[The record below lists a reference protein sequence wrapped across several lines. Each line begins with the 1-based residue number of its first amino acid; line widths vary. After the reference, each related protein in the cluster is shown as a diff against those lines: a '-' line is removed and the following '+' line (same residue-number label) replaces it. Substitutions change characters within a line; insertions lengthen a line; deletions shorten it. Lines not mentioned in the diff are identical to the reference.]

1 MSIES
6 STEFEIVN
14 RRVAK
19 VHAPGSPT
27 FELHTLGWRSFQDL
41 CAAILY
47 ELWGQTV
54 QPFADTHDAGRDGA
68 FYGTWDEDSGSSPLE
83 GPFVIQCKFF
93 SAPNHSLSLSSIKPE
108 LSKIRSLVEKDLC
121 RSYVLLSN
129 GSLSG
134 DSEDKIVN
142 AIKDSGV
149 INARVFGAHW
159 LNIVISSSKQ
169 LRMYVPRVYGL
180 GDLSHI
186 IDERAYD
193 QANALIEYL
202 KDDLATFVPTK
213 AYERA
218 AEAISEHGFC
228 LLLGN
233 PGVGKTVIA
242 ATLAV
247 TATDQWQCHTIKADR
262 PSDIVSHWNPHEPNQ
277 FFWLDDVFGP
287 VRHDQSRTDEWTLVA
302 PKVRAAIRRGAKVI
316 MTSREYIY
324 RTAKD
329 SLKEYEFPQLKEQK
343 VVIDVAELSQHAREQ
358 IVYNHIRL
366 GDQPKEVRAAL
377 KPHLE
382 SFSQQEPFSP
392 EVAKR
397 LGKKEFTRGLK
408 ITALNVAAFMAKP
421 NEYLQDVLNNF
432 EPDLIGALAL
442 VYQSNYLAVPFE
454 VTTKERQE
462 LLAKVGSNP
471 TRVDAALDALEG
483 TFLRCA
489 QKPGVEDNCLYW
501 SFRHPSIREG
511 FAKFIENKPNLLELF
526 IEGLD
531 ISDVMTQLD
540 CGSGAEDGTLVA
552 VPSQLFPLIIE
563 RVAEARVEAALGS
576 LVGRY
581 TWTGFLS
588 SRCSADFLR
597 LYLDADP
604 DVLKDCLSFNSS
616 LSVVPELSVLAKFFS
631 MGLLSEASRVKVVER
646 VSDLA
651 IETPDAGWVNN
662 NALMNLMTDREHENI
677 LERAREELVPNLDDV
692 FSVWYDNEE
701 GELDDH
707 YYPLVDTLET
717 YQRAFDLRDDV
728 EAINLLEEAIDRIH
742 DRCSESHGFD
752 EDDDYEYSR
761 YQHLGQG
768 DKEMDARSIFDD
780 VDA

>member
-1 MSIES
+1 
-6 STEFEIVN
+6 V
-14 RRVAK
+14 
-19 VHAPGSPT
+19 
-27 FELHTLGWRSFQDL
+27 GWRSFQDL
-41 CAAILY
+41 CASILH

-68 FYGTWDEDSGSSPLE
+68 FYGIWNEGTSSSFLE
-83 GPFVIQCKFF
+83 GPFVVQCKFF
-93 SAPNHSLSLSSIKPE
+93 SVPGRSLSLSSIKQE

-129 GSLSG
+129 GNLSG
-134 DSEDKIVN
+134 DSENKIVN
-142 AIKDSGV
+142 AIRESGV

-180 GDLSHI
+180 GDLSQI

-193 QANALIEYL
+193 QANALIEFL

-218 AEAISEHGFC
+218 AKAISEHGFC

-247 TATDQWQCHTIKADR
+247 TATDMWQCHTIKADR
-262 PSDIVSHWNPHEPNQ
+262 PSDIISHWNPHEPNQ

-302 PKVRAAIRRGAKVI
+302 PKVRAAISRGAKVV
-316 MTSREYIY
+316 MTSRDYIY

-329 SLKEYEFPQLKEQK
+329 SLKEYEFPQLQEQK
-343 VVIDVAELSQHAREQ
+343 VVIDVAELSEHEREQ

-366 GDQPKEVRAAL
+366 GNQPKEVRKAL
-377 KPHLE
+377 KPYLE
-382 SFSQQEPFSP
+382 SFSKQEPFSP

-397 LGKKEFTRGLK
+397 LGKREFTTCLE
-408 ITALNVAAFMAKP
+408 ITALRVADFMAKP
-421 NEYLQDVLNNF
+421 NEYLRDVLNNL

-454 VTTKERQE
+454 VTSKERQE
-462 LLAKVGSNP
+462 LLAKVGSDP
-471 TRVDAALDALEG
+471 TRVTTSLDALEG
-483 TFLRCA
+483 TFLRCT
-489 QKPGVEDNCLYW
+489 QKPGVEDNNLYW
-501 SFRHPSIREG
+501 SFRHPSLREG

-531 ISDVMTQLD
+531 IRDVMTQLD
-540 CGSGAEDGTLVA
+540 CGSSVEDGTLVA
-552 VPSQLFPLIIE
+552 VPSPLYPLIIE
-563 RVAEARVEAALGS
+563 RVAKARAETAPAS
-576 LVGRY
+576 LISRY
-581 TWTGFLS
+581 TWTGFLA
-588 SRCSADFLR
+588 SRCSEDFLK
-597 LYLDADP
+597 LYLDTDP
-604 DVLKDCLSFNSS
+604 DVVNDCLSFGSFLN
-616 LSVVPELSVLAKFFS
+616 VVPELSVLTKFS
-631 MGLLSEASRVKVVER
+631 SVGLLPEELRAKVVEN
-646 VSDLA
+646 VSVLA

-662 NALMNLMTDREHENI
+662 SALKVLMTDREREEI
-677 LERAREELVPNLDDV
+677 MEKAREELVPNLDDV
-692 FSVWYDNEE
+692 FDVWYDNEE
-701 GELDDH
+701 GELDE
-707 YYPLVDTLET
+707 YYHPLVDTLET
-717 YQRAFDLRDDV
+717 YQRAFDLRDDS
-728 EAINLLEEAIDRIH
+728 EAIDLLEETIDRIH
-742 DRCSESHGFD
+742 DRCSESPGYD
-752 EDDDYEYSR
+752 EDDDYDYSR
-761 YQHLGQG
+761 YQHVGNR
-768 DKEMDARSIFDD
+768 DIEMDARSIFDD